1 MNAYD
6 IDAWLGDA
14 EATDEQRAAIQ
25 AASDAIGARWPD
37 PDMADSRR
45 DALNAAAMVTL
56 GDETLEALAEA
67 WRDARAREQ
76 AARAALTG
84 AIIASG
90 GTEVDLARRA
100 GVTRMTVRK
109 ALGKG

>member
-1 MNAYD
+1 MSTYD
-6 IDAWLGDA
+6 IDAWLGDT

-25 AASDAIGARWPD
+25 AASDAIAARWPD

-45 DALNAAAMVTL
+45 DALNAAAMVVL
-56 GDETLEALAEA
+56 GDEALEATAEA
-67 WRDARAREQ
+67 WRDARARER
-76 AARAALTG
+76 ATRAALTG

-90 GTEVDLARRA
+90 GTEVGLARRA

-109 ALGKG
+109 ALGK